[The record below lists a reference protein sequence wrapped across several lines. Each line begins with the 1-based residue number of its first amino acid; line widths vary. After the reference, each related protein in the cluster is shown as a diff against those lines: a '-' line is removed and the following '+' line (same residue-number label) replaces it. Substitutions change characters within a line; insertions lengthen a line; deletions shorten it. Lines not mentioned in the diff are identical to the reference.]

1 MHPYLRKMG
10 DFKDLGVNKELL
22 KAVEDM
28 GFVSPTAVQEQA
40 IPYLLKGKKDLV
52 ALAQTGTGK
61 TAAFGLPCIQ
71 LVDRKIK
78 DVQTIILCPTRE
90 LCIQISKDLMK
101 FAKHLDYV
109 KIVAVYGGT
118 SIENQIKSIKRGVQI
133 IVGTPGRTKDLIN
146 RRVLKLDIVNKVV
159 LDEADEMLSMGFK
172 EDLNYILDTTSKNR
186 QTMLFSATMSREV
199 RSISKKFMKDAEEI
213 TVEKLNSGAKNV
225 EHHVYN
231 VNSRDKYDT
240 LKRIADFNPDIYG
253 IVFCRTRRET
263 QQIANK
269 FMDDGY
275 NADAIHGELSQS
287 QRDDVM
293 SKFRQKSLQILI
305 ATDVAARGL
314 DVDSLTHVINY
325 SLPDD
330 PEVYTHRSGRTGRAG
345 KNGISIAISN
355 SREGRKL
362 KSIENKSQI
371 NFLKKDVPSGKD
383 ICSKQLFKLIERIQK
398 VKVDEKQIEP
408 FLEDIYSKLEM
419 LSREELIKHFV
430 SAEFNKFLDY
440 YNKSKDVKNE
450 SKKDDRS
457 ENRKPFNER
466 SSNRESF
473 VNFSINIGR
482 KNGVSPIE
490 LISLVNRALKSN
502 EIEIGGIDIRESY
515 TIFEIDG
522 SVKNDLIKKIP
533 KIDFNGNDLSIKET
547 EEKVERKF
555 SKQKKS
561 KSYSSDRRSRNN
573 SERDFKSKG
582 NFRSNRNNK
591 RKKNRF

>member
-1 MHPYLRKMG
+1 MG
-10 DFKDLGVNKELL
+10 DFKDLGVNKGLL
-22 KAVEDM
+22 KAVEEM

-40 IPYLLKGKKDLV
+40 IPYLLKGKKDLI

-71 LVDRKIK
+71 HVDRKVK

-118 SIENQIKSIKRGVQI
+118 SIENQIKSIKKGVQI

-199 RSISKKFMKDAEEI
+199 RSISKKFMRDAEEI

-231 VNSRDKYDT
+231 VNSKDKYDT

-269 FMDDGY
+269 FMNDGY

-371 NFLKKDVPSGKD
+371 NFIRKDVPSGKD
-383 ICSKQLFKLIERIQK
+383 ICSKQLFKLIEKIQK

-408 FLEDIYSKLEM
+408 FLEDIYSKLES
-419 LSREELIKHFV
+419 LSREDLIKHFV

-450 SKKDDRS
+450 NKRNDKG

-466 SSNRESF
+466 SSNRDSF
-473 VNFSINIGR
+473 INFSINIGR

-522 SVKNDLIKKIP
+522 SIKNDLIKKIP
-533 KIDFNGNDLSIKET
+533 KIDFNGNSLSIKQT
-547 EEKVERKF
+547 EEKVEKRF
-555 SKQKKS
+555 SKEKKKKKHFS
-561 KSYSSDRRSRNN
+561 GRRNRNN
-573 SERDFKSKG
+573 SDSDYKSKG
-582 NFRSNRNNK
+582 SFRNK
-591 RKKNRF
+591 RKNKRKNKRF

>member
-1 MHPYLRKMG
+1 MG
-10 DFKDLGVNKELL
+10 NFKDLGVNKGLL
-22 KAVEDM
+22 KAVEEM
-28 GFVSPTAVQEQA
+28 GFVSPTAVQELA
-40 IPYLLKGKKDLV
+40 IPYLLKGKKDLI

-71 LVDRKIK
+71 HVDRKVK
-78 DVQTIILCPTRE
+78 DVQTIVLCPTRE

-118 SIENQIKSIKRGVQI
+118 SIENQIKSIKKGVQI

-199 RSISKKFMKDAEEI
+199 RSISKKFMKDAKEI

-231 VNSRDKYDT
+231 VNSKDKYGT
-240 LKRIADFNPDIYG
+240 LKRIADFNPNIYG

-269 FMDDGY
+269 FMNDGY
-275 NADAIHGELSQS
+275 NADAIHGDLSQG

-293 SKFRQKSLQILI
+293 SKFRQKTLQILI

-355 SREGRKL
+355 SREARKL

-371 NFLKKDVPSGKD
+371 NFIRKDVPSGKD
-383 ICSKQLFKLIERIQK
+383 ICSKQLFKLIEKIQK

-408 FLEDIYSKLEM
+408 FLGDIYSKLES
-419 LSREELIKHFV
+419 LSREDLIKHFV

-450 SKKDDRS
+450 NKRNDKG

-466 SSNRESF
+466 SSNRDSF
-473 VNFSINIGR
+473 INFSINIGR
-482 KNGVSPIE
+482 KNGVSPVE
-490 LISLVNRALKSN
+490 LISLINRALKSN
-502 EIEIGGIDIRESY
+502 EIEIGGIDIRQSY

-522 SVKNDLIKKIP
+522 SIKNDLIKKIP
-533 KIDFNGNDLSIKET
+533 KIDFNGNSLSIKQT
-547 EEKVERKF
+547 EEKVEKRF
-555 SKQKKS
+555 SKEKK
-561 KSYSSDRRSRNN
+561 KKRYSSVKRNRSN
-573 SERDFKSKG
+573 SERDYKTKG
-582 NFRSNRNNK
+582 NFRNK
-591 RKKNRF
+591 RKNKRKNKRF

>member
-1 MHPYLRKMG
+1 MG
-10 DFKDLGVNKELL
+10 NFKDLGINNGLL
-22 KAVEDM
+22 KAVEEM
-28 GFVSPTAVQEQA
+28 GFIKPTAVQEQA
-40 IPYLLKGKKDLV
+40 IPYLLKGKKDLI

-71 LVDRKIK
+71 QIDRNVR

-90 LCIQISKDLMK
+90 LCIQISKDLMQ

-118 SIENQIKSIKRGVQI
+118 SIENQIKSIKKGVQI

-269 FMDDGY
+269 FINDGY

-293 SKFRQKSLQILI
+293 AKFRQKSLQILI

-345 KNGISIAISN
+345 KSGISIAISN

-371 NFLKKDVPSGKD
+371 NFIRKDVPSGKD
-383 ICSKQLFKLIERIQK
+383 ICSKQLFKLIDKIQK

-408 FLEDIYSKLEM
+408 FLEDIYSKLES
-419 LSREELIKHFV
+419 LSRENLIKHFV

-450 SKKDDRS
+450 SKKNDRT

-466 SSNRESF
+466 SINSRDSF
-473 VNFSINIGR
+473 INFSISIGR

-522 SVKNDLIKKIP
+522 SVKKDLIKKIP
-533 KIDFNGNDLSIKET
+533 KIDFNGNVLSIKET

-561 KSYSSDRRSRNN
+561 KSKSSGRRSRNI

-582 NFRSNRNNK
+582 NFRSKRNDK
-591 RKKNRF
+591 RKRNRF

>member
-1 MHPYLRKMG
+1 MG
-10 DFKDLGVNKELL
+10 NFKDLGVNKGLL
-22 KAVEDM
+22 KAVEEM
-28 GFVSPTAVQEQA
+28 GFVSPTAVQELA
-40 IPYLLKGKKDLV
+40 IPYLLKGKKDLI

-71 LVDRKIK
+71 HVDRKVK
-78 DVQTIILCPTRE
+78 NVQTIVLCPTRE
-90 LCIQISKDLMK
+90 LCIQISMDLMK

-118 SIENQIKSIKRGVQI
+118 SIENQIKSIKKGVQI

-186 QTMLFSATMSREV
+186 QTMLFSATMSKEV
-199 RSISKKFMKDAEEI
+199 RSISKKYMKDAEEI
-213 TVEKLNSGAKNV
+213 TVERLNSGAKNV

-231 VNSRDKYDT
+231 VNSKDKYDT

-269 FMDDGY
+269 FMNDGY

-371 NFLKKDVPSGKD
+371 NFIRKDVPSGKD

-398 VKVDEKQIEP
+398 VKVDQKQIEP
-408 FLEDIYSKLEM
+408 FLEDIYSKLES
-419 LSREELIKHFV
+419 LSREDLIKHFV

-450 SKKDDRS
+450 NKRNDKG

-466 SSNRESF
+466 SSNRNLF
-473 VNFSINIGR
+473 INFSINIGR

-490 LISLVNRALKSN
+490 LISLINRALKSN

-522 SVKNDLIKKIP
+522 SIKNDLIKKIP
-533 KIDFNGNDLSIKET
+533 KIDFNGNSLSIKQT
-547 EEKVERKF
+547 EEKVEKRF
-555 SKQKKS
+555 SKEKK
-561 KSYSSDRRSRNN
+561 KKRYSSAKRNRNN
-573 SERDFKSKG
+573 SERDYKTKG
-582 NFRSNRNNK
+582 NFRNK
-591 RKKNRF
+591 RKNKRKNKRF

>member
-1 MHPYLRKMG
+1 MG
-10 DFKDLGVNKELL
+10 NFKDLGVNKGLL
-22 KAVEDM
+22 LAVEEL
-28 GFVSPTAVQEQA
+28 GFTSPTAVQEQA
-40 IPYLLKGKKDLV
+40 IPYLLKGKKDLI

-71 LVDRKIK
+71 QVDPKIK
-78 DVQTIILCPTRE
+78 HVQTIILCPTRE
-90 LCIQISKDLMK
+90 LCIQISKDLLK
-101 FAKHLDYV
+101 YAKHLDYV

-118 SIENQIKSIKRGVQI
+118 SIDNQIRSIKRGVQI
-133 IVGTPGRTKDLIN
+133 VVGTPGRTKDLIK

-172 EDLNYILDTTSKNR
+172 EDLSYILDTTSENR

-240 LKRIADFNPDIYG
+240 LKRIADFNPDVYG

-263 QQIANK
+263 QDIANK
-269 FMDDGY
+269 FMNDGY
-275 NADAIHGELSQS
+275 NADAIHGELSQG
-287 QRDDVM
+287 QRDEVM
-293 SKFRQKSLQILI
+293 SKFRDKSLQILI

-345 KNGISIAISN
+345 KSGISIAISN

-371 NFLKKDVPSGKD
+371 KFIRQEVPSGKE
-383 ICSKQLFKLIERIQK
+383 ICSKQLLKLIEKIQK

-408 FLEDIYSKLEM
+408 FLEDIYSKLES
-419 LSREELIKHFV
+419 LSREDLIKHFV

-440 YNKSKDVKNE
+440 YNKSKDVKSERKSE
-450 SKKDDRS
+450 SRDDD
-457 ENRKPFNER
+457 RKPFKER
-466 SSNRESF
+466 SRSRTDFSNLS
-473 VNFSINIGR
+473 VNIGR
-482 KNGVSPIE
+482 KNGVTPIE
-490 LISLVNRALKSN
+490 LISLVNRIIKSN
-502 EIEIGGIDIRESY
+502 EIEIGAIDIRESY
-515 TIFEIDG
+515 SIFEIDAKAE
-522 SVKNDLIKKIP
+522 SDLIKKGP
-533 KIDFNGNDLSIKET
+533 KIDFNGVSLEIKISK
-547 EEKVERKF
+547 EKVERKF
-555 SKQKKS
+555 QRDKKS
-561 KSYSSDRRSRNN
+561 SSNFKSKRRSGSQRDFKGRSDRRSKNKGRYNN
-573 SERDFKSKG
+573 
-582 NFRSNRNNK
+582 
-591 RKKNRF
+591 